1 MKRCRNGKIV
11 ATIGPASSSPAVIE
25 KLYLSGVDVFR
36 LNFSHGDHAGH
47 EKVYNAIRSIG
58 RKNHSFP
65 TILADLQGPKLRVGT
80 FENDKIFLE
89 AGDIFRFDLDKTPGD
104 TKRVNLPHP
113 EILEA
118 LKVGTSLLL
127 DDGKLRFE
135 VKECCSEYAEVKV
148 IVGGQLS
155 NRKGVNVP
163 DVMLPIPALT
173 EKDRRDLDFAL
184 KLGVDWVALSFVQNV
199 EDVEEAHGIIKGRA
213 KIMSKI
219 EKPLAVQSIEPI
231 TKISDGIM
239 VARGDLGVEMNPEEV
254 PAAQRLIINTC
265 HRLGKPV
272 VVATQMLESMIT
284 SPSPTR
290 AEVSDIANAVY
301 CGADA
306 TMLSAESA
314 SGQYPMEAVEMMSKV
329 IEATEKDPSCVRRIE
344 DDTQCPH
351 QTALDAKCKAA
362 KDAAMFSNASCIVL
376 FTDSFESVVRCS
388 RLRPTCPIVL
398 GTSSDEVARQ
408 AGVLYGVC
416 AFVTKKEFDLEKLSK
431 VAMTTVVDRNYA
443 KVGDKV
449 VMVNDFENDSVN
461 ILQI

>member
-1 MKRCRNGKIV
+1 
-11 ATIGPASSSPAVIE
+11 
-25 KLYLSGVDVFR
+25 
-36 LNFSHGDHAGH
+36 
-47 EKVYNAIRSIG
+47 
-58 RKNHSFP
+58 
-65 TILADLQGPKLRVGT
+65 
-80 FENDKIFLE
+80 
-89 AGDIFRFDLDKTPGD
+89 
-104 TKRVNLPHP
+104 
-113 EILEA
+113 
-118 LKVGTSLLL
+118 
-127 DDGKLRFE
+127 
-135 VKECCSEYAEVKV
+135 
-148 IVGGQLS
+148 
-155 NRKGVNVP
+155 
-163 DVMLPIPALT
+163 
-173 EKDRRDLDFAL
+173 
-184 KLGVDWVALSFVQNV
+184 
-199 EDVEEAHGIIKGRA
+199 
-213 KIMSKI
+213 
-219 EKPLAVQSIEPI
+219 
-231 TKISDGIM
+231 
-239 VARGDLGVEMNPEEV
+239 
-254 PAAQRLIINTC
+254 
-265 HRLGKPV
+265 
-272 VVATQMLESMIT
+272 
-284 SPSPTR
+284 
-290 AEVSDIANAVY
+290 
-301 CGADA
+301 
-306 TMLSAESA
+306 MLSAESA